1 MKVSM
6 MAKAE
11 GENLLRSSILMMMMM
26 MMMMITYL
34 RVYERTDH
42 LPERSDAGVK
52 RMTLAKVINLREMF
66 PFICHKNK
74 F

>member
-11 GENLLRSSILMMMMM
+11 GENLLRSSILMMMMMMM

-66 PFICHKNK
+66 PLICH
-74 F
+74 